1 VVNWRPS
8 LVYVTVTLSPGLLL
22 PIAADKSAKE
32 SILEL
37 SILVIISPFLIPAS
51 SAPDFSVT
59 SLTKFRFQLLYWSYF
74 DCYKLLLGLHL
85 INLKNQHLRNL
96 FVLNQIS

>member
-1 VVNWRPS
+1 
-8 LVYVTVTLSPGLLL
+8 LSPGLLL

-59 SLTKFRFQLLYWSYF
+59 SLT
-74 DCYKLLLGLHL
+74 
-85 INLKNQHLRNL
+85 
-96 FVLNQIS
+96 

>member
-1 VVNWRPS
+1 MVNWRPS
-8 LVYVTVTLSPGLLL
+8 LVYDTVTLSPGLLL

-51 SAPDFSVT
+51 SAPDT
-59 SLTKFRFQLLYWSYF
+59 PPGCPTGAADGPYR
-74 DCYKLLLGLHL
+74 
-85 INLKNQHLRNL
+85 
-96 FVLNQIS
+96 